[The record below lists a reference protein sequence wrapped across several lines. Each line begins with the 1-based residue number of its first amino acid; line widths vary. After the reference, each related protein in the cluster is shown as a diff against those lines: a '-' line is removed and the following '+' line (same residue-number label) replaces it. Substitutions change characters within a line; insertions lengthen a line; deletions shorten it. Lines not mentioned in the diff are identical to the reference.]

1 MTAFTF
7 FLPVKMEFGRDK
19 YKALSNYLK
28 GDRVMIIS
36 DPIISKMLYY
46 EEIKNLLG
54 EKLVLTYEKVMPNPE
69 TGMIDEAVSQARAS
83 NIDCVLGIGGGSSLD
98 TAKVV
103 ALLAGTKEGEVK
115 DFLYQKC
122 EYPACRTELLLMPT
136 TAGTGSEVTN
146 VAVVNDIEAGMKK
159 PLVSPYMYADIA
171 LIDSALTDTM
181 PKKVTA
187 GTGFDAFCHAI
198 EAYWATNTNPITQA
212 TALEAMD
219 LILKNLKKAYDD
231 GADQEARNNMAKAS
245 MLAGIAF
252 SQTRTTVL
260 HAISYY
266 LTAHYRIEHGIA
278 CTFTLVPF
286 MKYNLETIREA
297 LQKAASYCGYQTPEE
312 FIGAISKLYSDVNM
326 PKKLSEYGVQ
336 FKEVDRIV
344 EEGMAQG
351 TTKLN
356 PRLVTFEEM
365 KKIIIGIV

>member
-1 MTAFTF
+1 MAAFTF

-19 YKALSNYLK
+19 YKAISGYVK
-28 GDRVMIIS
+28 GKRVMLVS
-36 DPIISKMLYY
+36 DPVISKMPYY
-46 EEIKNLLG
+46 EEIKKLLG
-54 EKLVLTYEKVMPNPE
+54 EKLALTYEKVMPNPE
-69 TGMIDEAVSQARAS
+69 TQMIDEAVALARTS
-83 NIDCVLGIGGGSSLD
+83 DIDSVLGIGGGSALD

-103 ALLAGTKEGEVK
+103 SLLAGTKEGEVK
-115 DFLYQKC
+115 DFLYQKR
-122 EYPACRTELLLMPT
+122 EYPACRTELILMPT

-146 VAVVNDIEAGMKK
+146 VAVINDVEADMKK

-171 LIDSALTDTM
+171 LVDPALSDTM

-198 EAYWATNTNPITQA
+198 ESYWATNTNPITGA

-231 GADQEARNNMAKAS
+231 GGDQLARDNMAKAS

-286 MKYNLETIREA
+286 MKYNLETIREE

-312 FIGAISKLYSDVNM
+312 FIGAIAKLYFDVSM
-326 PKKLSEYGVQ
+326 PKKLSDYGVR
-336 FKEVDRIV
+336 FSEVDRIV
-344 EEGMAQG
+344 EEGMAQA

-365 KKIIIGIV
+365 KKVIIGIV